1 MRTAYHLRT
10 TIANHALPSRLFLA
24 EASLILCK
32 VFWKFDMQLDDQMDW
47 EWPKQRAWLAYEL
60 NPLMVK
66 LQDRV
71 FRKREGG
78 VWFGLM
84 G

>member
-1 MRTAYHLRT
+1 MRTTYHLRT
-10 TIANHALPSRLFLA
+10 TIANHALPNHRLFLA
-24 EASLILCK
+24 EARLILCK
-32 VFWKFDMQLDDQMDW
+32 VLWKFDMQLDDQMDW

-71 FRKREGG
+71 F
-78 VWFGLM
+78 
-84 G
+84 